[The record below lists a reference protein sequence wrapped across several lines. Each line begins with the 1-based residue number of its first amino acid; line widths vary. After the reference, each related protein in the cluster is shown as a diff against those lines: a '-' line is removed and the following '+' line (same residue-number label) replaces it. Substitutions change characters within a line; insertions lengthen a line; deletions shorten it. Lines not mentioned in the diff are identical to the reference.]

1 MNSEM
6 TDVLSRP
13 DGPVAG
19 KAVKVTLYEDRA
31 EVVRKASVSVQPG
44 AQWVAVGGVTPFVDD
59 RSVQAKVTAQ
69 GVRVLA
75 ARVRRRVTLEAEV
88 GREEIDW
95 LESAERSAR
104 LKVAAAEQSQERS
117 EASARRLAALF
128 RDWRKALSQVPLG
141 AREAAISAWKSSYGA
156 LAEKLVASALERVSA
171 QFDEADAREALVRA
185 QALLAQ
191 GKSTKPL
198 CEAAVEIQL
207 EAQAGAK
214 DVELLVTYRTPCALW
229 RPEHLVRL
237 VTESDEAKQGK
248 VELLSWATVWQLTG
262 ERWEGV
268 EAVFSTA
275 RPARAA
281 VPPMLSPDLLST
293 RRKTEE
299 EKKTIHVEMR
309 DQAVTRAGD
318 ARGKRAVEEMPG
330 VDDGGLP
337 LAFSPNAPVTLPS
350 DGTPFR
356 VEINRTTLD
365 AAVARVL
372 YPERSVVAHY
382 QATATLSDKVPL
394 LAGPLRVARG
404 AGLVGRARMNFVA
417 PGEPFT
423 LGFGPDD
430 ALRVRRTL
438 ESKRD
443 TTMLTGTQKIER
455 KVKLFLSNLSDA
467 EKRVELTERIP
478 VSEIGDV
485 EIQLLEAKG
494 FEHDV
499 KDGFLKA
506 TIAVAPR
513 ETKELLVKYEV
524 RAKSNVALPF

>member
-1 MNSEM
+1 MNSE
-6 TDVLSRP
+6 TN
-13 DGPVAG
+13 GTVAG
-19 KAVKVTLYEDRA
+19 KAAKVTLYEDRA
-31 EVVRKASVSVQPG
+31 EVARKATVSLQAG

-59 RSVQAKVTAQ
+59 RSVQAKVAGQ

-95 LESAERSAR
+95 LESAERAAR
-104 LKVAAAEQSQERS
+104 AKVSAAEQTCQRS
-117 EASARRLAALF
+117 EADARRLASLF

-141 AREAAISAWKSSYGA
+141 AREAAIAAWKSSYGA
-156 LAEKLVASALERVSA
+156 LAEQLLASALARLA
-171 QFDEADAREALVRA
+171 ARFDEADAREALARA

-191 GKSTKPL
+191 GKSTRPL
-198 CEAAVEIQL
+198 CEAAVEVQL
-207 EAQAGAK
+207 EAQAPAAG
-214 DVELLVTYRTPCALW
+214 VELTVTYRTPCALW

-237 VTESDEAKQGK
+237 TTDGDEARQGK
-248 VELLSWATVWQLTG
+248 VEVVTWATVWQRTG
-262 ERWEGV
+262 EAWEGV

-281 VPPMLSPDLLST
+281 VPPMLASDVLSM
-293 RRKTEE
+293 RRKTDE
-299 EKKTIHVEMR
+299 EKKTVHVELR
-309 DQAVTRAGD
+309 DQAIAHAGAD
-318 ARGKRAVEEMPG
+318 RGKRAVEEMPG

-337 LAFSPNAPVTLPS
+337 LAFSPTSPVTLPS

-356 VEINRTTLD
+356 VEINRVSLD

-382 QATATLSDKVPL
+382 QATATLADKVPL

-430 ALRVRRTL
+430 ALRVRRAL

-455 KVKLFLSNLSDA
+455 RVKLFLSNLSDV

-478 VSEIGDV
+478 VSEIGEV
-485 EIQLLEAKG
+485 EIQLLESKG
-494 FEHDV
+494 FEHDA

-506 TIAVAPR
+506 DVAVGAR
-513 ETKELLVKYEV
+513 ETKELLVKYEI

>member
-1 MNSEM
+1 VNNDSFV
-6 TDVLSRP
+6 VLRP
-13 DGPVAG
+13 DGPAAG

-95 LESAERSAR
+95 LEAAERSAR
-104 LKVAAAEQSQERS
+104 LKVAAAEQASERG
-117 EASARRLAALF
+117 EARTRRLAALF
-128 RDWRKALSQVPLG
+128 RDWRRALSQVPLG
-141 AREAAISAWKSSYGA
+141 AREAAIAAWKSSYGA
-156 LAEKLVASALERVSA
+156 LAEKLLASALERLSA
-171 QFDEADAREALVRA
+171 QFDESDAREALAHA

-198 CEAAVEIQL
+198 CEAAVEVQL
-207 EAQAGAK
+207 EAQAAAAG
-214 DVELLVTYRTPCALW
+214 VELQVTYRTPCALW

-237 VTESDEAKQGK
+237 STEGDEAKKGK
-248 VELLSWATVWQLTG
+248 VEVVTWATAWQRTG
-262 ERWEGV
+262 ESWEGV

-281 VPPMLSPDLLST
+281 VPPLLDADVLST

-299 EKKTIHVEMR
+299 EKKTVHVEMR
-309 DQAVTRAGD
+309 DQTVNRAGE
-318 ARGKRAVEEMPG
+318 AHGKRAVEEMPG

-337 LAFSPNAPVTLPS
+337 LSFTPNAPVTLPS

-356 VEINRTTLD
+356 VEINRTNLD

-372 YPERSVVAHY
+372 LPERSAVAHY
-382 QATATLSDKVPL
+382 QATATLADKVPL

-455 KVKLFLSNLSDA
+455 KVRLFLSNLSDV

-485 EIQLLEAKG
+485 EIQLLESKG
-494 FEHDV
+494 FEHDA

-506 TIAVAPR
+506 EVAVGAR
-513 ETKELLVKYEV
+513 ETKELLVRYEI